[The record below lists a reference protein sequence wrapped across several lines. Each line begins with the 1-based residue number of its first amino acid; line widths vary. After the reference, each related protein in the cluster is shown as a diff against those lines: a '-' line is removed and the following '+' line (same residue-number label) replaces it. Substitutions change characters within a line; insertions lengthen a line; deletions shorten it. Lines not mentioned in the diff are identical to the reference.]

1 MNTTGAIRLSTN
13 EFVSGLALSGYSEL
27 ASQVINDL
35 QLIKNEKEVERFVK
49 QTEQLLRQKGYLDDT
64 RESSLV
70 SGLENL
76 IHLLV
81 QSRKKVRCVDMK
93 KKQVL
98 FFHHIHQSKTL
109 IQHVKGNDHYFS
121 FHDTESGF
129 FQMLCNYYGVS
140 GDMETNSVEPI
151 EVTDQLFDGLHQTDS
166 EVLMQMVR
174 DQNLPAT
181 MRLFVNDFLGHGQ
194 ELSNISFL
202 ESHYT
207 KDESVIDQV
216 VFLLPSES
224 FIWHIDYEKV
234 EQHQIFFVPV
244 SVHEYFSKI
253 DETVRG
259 FFHLS

>member
-1 MNTTGAIRLSTN
+1 LPDKHHRNPKRSPQL
-13 EFVSGLALSGYSEL
+13 
-27 ASQVINDL
+27 NDL
-35 QLIKNEKEVERFVK
+35 QLIKNEKEVERFVQ
-49 QTEQLLRQKGYLDDT
+49 QTEQLLNQKGYLDDT

-70 SGLENL
+70 SGPENL
-76 IHLLV
+76 IHLLLH
-81 QSRKKVRCVDMK
+81 SRKKVRCVDMK

-109 IQHVKGNDHYFS
+109 IQYVKGNDHYFT

-129 FQMLCNYYGVS
+129 FQMLCDY
-140 GDMETNSVEPI
+140 
-151 EVTDQLFDGLHQTDS
+151 
-166 EVLMQMVR
+166 
-174 DQNLPAT
+174 
-181 MRLFVNDFLGHGQ
+181 FVNDFLGHGQ

-244 SVHEYFSKI
+244 SVHEYFCKI
-253 DETVRG
+253 DETVKE